1 MDGETLLREV
11 SQKEE
16 MSKVEAVL
24 ESFDILLRFM
34 LLRRTR

>member
-1 MDGETLLREV
+1 MDGETALREV

-24 ESFDILLRFM
+24 ESLNILPRFM
-34 LLRRTR
+34 LL